1 MKLKL
6 DAYTLRLF
14 VAVAQAGSI
23 ARAARDAHISPSALS
38 RRIAEL
44 EDTLRAPVFIRS
56 PRGLDL
62 TEAGRFVLGHAER
75 INAEIESLVREVAQL
90 GEGELRGHVRLHT
103 NPAGLIGALPE
114 RLRRF
119 GERHPQVSLS
129 IVEDDTHRVLRACL
143 EGDADLGVG
152 VSGPIPPG
160 MARWSFVPDAVH
172 VVTLRGHPLAV
183 ADGPLTFAQVLDY
196 PVIGY
201 RAGGALD
208 SLVRTHGRRR
218 DPEFHPRLTVGSF
231 DAICRMIESGLGVAL
246 MPASALRAY
255 AGSARFAS
263 RALDD
268 DWARDRSL
276 DIYALRR
283 SPQPPAVLALI
294 EMLRAAPVDDDQG
307 PAPAA

>member
-14 VAVAQAGSI
+14 VAVAHAGSI
-23 ARAARDAHISPSALS
+23 AQAARAAHISPSALS

-75 INAEIESLVREVAQL
+75 INAEIESLVREVAHL

-103 NPAGLIGALPE
+103 NPAALIGALPE

-129 IVEDDTHRVLRACL
+129 IVEDDTHRVVRACL

-160 MARWSFVPDAVH
+160 LERWSFVPDAVH
-172 VVTLRGHPLAV
+172 VVTLRDHPLAA

-208 SLVRTHGRRR
+208 GLVRAHGRRR
-218 DPEFHPRLTVGSF
+218 DPGFHPRLTVGSF

-268 DWARDRSL
+268 DWARARSL

-283 SPQPPAVLALI
+283 TPQPPAVLALI
-294 EMLRAAPVDDDQG
+294 GLLRETSDDAAAP
-307 PAPAA
+307 PAPG